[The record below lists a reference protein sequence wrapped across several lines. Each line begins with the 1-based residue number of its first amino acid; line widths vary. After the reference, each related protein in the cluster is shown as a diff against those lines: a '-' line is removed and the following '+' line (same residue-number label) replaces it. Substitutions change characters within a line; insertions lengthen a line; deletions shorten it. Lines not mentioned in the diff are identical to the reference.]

1 MMTFSRN
8 FEAKWNQTIK
18 SQQYSSIRGRFNTAI
33 IFIIKRW
40 RFSLTK
46 CEFFDAALLRYGEN
60 LNVYH
65 TNMSGEK
72 KYKINHVLTC
82 KTGGFVTF
90 HHNEIVNITAD
101 ISLHMQKRMERACIK
116 HDTKIN
122 DKLQADISGHS
133 FFQRVQEA
141 FVDVSYPFTTSYQNQ
156 SLAATMKTKENHKKK
171 PTWESPMLKI
181 ALSPLFIYSQ
191 WWNKHRNK
199 TILYTS
205 QSIGMWNIRC

>member
-72 KYKINHVLTC
+72 L
-82 KTGGFVTF
+82 
-90 HHNEIVNITAD
+90 
-101 ISLHMQKRMERACIK
+101 
-116 HDTKIN
+116 
-122 DKLQADISGHS
+122 
-133 FFQRVQEA
+133 
-141 FVDVSYPFTTSYQNQ
+141 QNQ
-156 SLAATMKTKENHKKK
+156 SRINMQSWRIRYISPYLCHHITHLCLCEDEWKEH
-171 PTWESPMLKI
+171 
-181 ALSPLFIYSQ
+181 ALSATLKSMMNSKLILVAIVFSKDFRKHLWMFFIPSLQ
-191 WWNKHRNK
+191 IVRTNH
-199 TILYTS
+199 
-205 QSIGMWNIRC
+205 